1 MKQIDKETLGL
12 HYFIMLQVALVILK
26 IAGLMNTDR
35 LIVLSPTW
43 IPFAFVLGLTAL
55 LLAFGTLA
63 VVVSTI
69 RILVSGEH
77 QT

>member
-1 MKQIDKETLGL
+1 MDKETLGL
-12 HYFIMLQVALVILK
+12 HYFIMLQIALIILK
-26 IAGLMNTDR
+26 IAGLMNTDW

-63 VVVSTI
+63 VVISTI
-69 RILVSGEH
+69 RILVSGKH
-77 QT
+77 QI